1 MNDDFQIKFR
11 KTPRPEFVTALY
23 QRINRPMQTQT
34 TLPRGMRFAALTLSL
49 FIVLTVTL
57 FLSPSIR
64 TFAQSLL
71 RQIGG
76 YTFTQGVP
84 QPLDASKLPASINIV
99 DTSTSTSIE
108 LTGDSSVTDDPVSA
122 GDLAGFPVLAP
133 SYLPLGYIPMDDG
146 WRITPESNST
156 AVTNGY
162 FDTTK
167 NYFFITQ
174 WKVGEGDTPKTYTRE
189 EIVDVTVRGQNGVW
203 LPNASANSSS
213 VALVWAENGIT
224 YSIISNAL
232 SLDEILKVAES
243 LGR

>member
-1 MNDDFQIKFR
+1 MQIQ
-11 KTPRPEFVTALY
+11 TAS
-23 QRINRPMQTQT
+23 
-34 TLPRGMRFAALTLSL
+34 RGMRFAALTLSM

-84 QPLDASKLPASINIV
+84 QPLDASKLPASISIV

-108 LTGDSSVTDDPVSA
+108 LTSDSTVANDLISA
-122 GDLAGFPVLAP
+122 DDLAGFTVLTP
-133 SYLPLGYIPMDDG
+133 SYLPSGYIPMDGG
-146 WRITPESNST
+146 WRITLESNST
-156 AVTNGY
+156 AVINGY

-167 NYFFITQ
+167 DYFFITQ
-174 WKVGEGDTPKTYTRE
+174 WKVGEGDAAKTFTRE
-189 EIVDVTVRGQNGVW
+189 EIVDVKVRGQNGVW
-203 LPNASANSSS
+203 LPNASTNSTS

-232 SLDEILKVAES
+232 SLDEMLNVAGS

>member
-1 MNDDFQIKFR
+1 MNDDFLIKIR
-11 KTPRPEFVTALY
+11 KTPRPEFVASLY
-23 QRINRPMQTQT
+23 QRINIPMQTKTSPQV
-34 TLPRGMRFAALTLSL
+34 MRFAALTLSL
-49 FIVLTVTL
+49 FLVFMMTL
-57 FLSPSIR
+57 LLSPSAR
-64 TFAQSLL
+64 AFAQSLF

-84 QPLDASKLPASINIV
+84 QAIDASKLPASINIV

-108 LTGDSSVTDDPVSA
+108 LTSDSLVANDLVSA
-122 GDLAGFPVLAP
+122 GNLAGFTVLTP
-133 SYLPLGYIPMDDG
+133 SYLPSGYIPMDDG
-146 WRITPESNST
+146 WRITSESNST

-174 WKVGEGDTPKTYTRE
+174 WKVGEGDAAKTFTRE
-189 EIVDVTVRGQNGVW
+189 EIVDVNVRGQNGVW
-203 LPNASANSSS
+203 LPNASTNSTS

>member
-1 MNDDFQIKFR
+1 
-11 KTPRPEFVTALY
+11 
-23 QRINRPMQTQT
+23 
-34 TLPRGMRFAALTLSL
+34 MRFAALTLSM

-76 YTFTQGVP
+76 YTLTQGVP
-84 QPLDASKLPASINIV
+84 QPLDASKLPASISIV

-108 LTGDSSVTDDPVSA
+108 LTSDSTVANDLISA
-122 GDLAGFPVLAP
+122 DDLAGFTVLTP
-133 SYLPLGYIPMDDG
+133 SYLPSGYIPMDGG
-146 WRITPESNST
+146 WRITSESNST
-156 AVTNGY
+156 AVINGY

-167 NYFFITQ
+167 DYFFITQ
-174 WKVGEGDTPKTYTRE
+174 WKVGEGDAAKTFTRE
-189 EIVDVTVRGQNGVW
+189 EIVDVKVRGQNGVW
-203 LPNASANSSS
+203 LPNASTNSTS

-232 SLDEILKVAES
+232 SLDEMLNVAES

>member
-1 MNDDFQIKFR
+1 MYDDFRIKFR
-11 KTPRPEFVTALY
+11 NTPRPEFVASLY
-23 QRINRPMQTQT
+23 QRINRPMQIQT
-34 TLPRGMRFAALTLSL
+34 ASRGMRFAALTLSM

-84 QPLDASKLPASINIV
+84 QPLDASKLPASISIV

-108 LTGDSSVTDDPVSA
+108 LTSDSTVANDLISA
-122 GDLAGFPVLAP
+122 DDLAGFTVLTP
-133 SYLPLGYIPMDDG
+133 SYLPSGYIPMDGG
-146 WRITPESNST
+146 WRITSESNST
-156 AVTNGY
+156 AVINGY

-167 NYFFITQ
+167 DYFFITQ
-174 WKVGEGDTPKTYTRE
+174 WKVGEGDAAKTFTRE
-189 EIVDVTVRGQNGVW
+189 EIVDVKVRGQNGVW
-203 LPNASANSSS
+203 LPNASTNSTS

-232 SLDEILKVAES
+232 SLDEMLNVAES

>member
-1 MNDDFQIKFR
+1 MNDNFRIKFR
-11 KTPRPEFVTALY
+11 NTPRPEFAASLY

-34 TLPRGMRFAALTLSL
+34 VPRVMRFAALTLSL
-49 FIVLTVTL
+49 FLVLAVSL
-57 FLSPSIR
+57 FLSPSVR

-76 YTFTQGVP
+76 YTFSQGVP
-84 QPLDASKLPASINIV
+84 QPIDASQLPASINIV

-108 LTGDSSVTDDPVSA
+108 LTSDSTAANDLVSTD
-122 GDLAGFPVLAP
+122 DLAGFTVLTP
-133 SYLPLGYIPMDDG
+133 SYLPSGYIPMGDG
-146 WRITPESNST
+146 WQITSESNST

-167 NYFFITQ
+167 NYFLITQ
-174 WKVGEGDTPKTYTRE
+174 WKVGEGDAARTFTRE
-189 EIVDVTVRGQNGVW
+189 EIDDVTVRGQNGVW
-203 LPNASANSSS
+203 LPHASTNSTSA
-213 VALVWAENGIT
+213 ALVWAENDIT

-232 SLDEILKVAES
+232 SLDEMLSVAES

>member
-1 MNDDFQIKFR
+1 
-11 KTPRPEFVTALY
+11 
-23 QRINRPMQTQT
+23 MQTQT
-34 TLPRGMRFAALTLSL
+34 APRAIRFAALSLSL
-49 FIVLTVTL
+49 FLVLAVTL
-57 FLSPSIR
+57 FLSPSVR

-76 YTFTQGVP
+76 YAFTQGVP
-84 QPLDASKLPASINIV
+84 QPIDAGRLPASIDIV
-99 DTSTSTSIE
+99 DTSTSTTIE
-108 LTGDSSVTDDPVSA
+108 LTSDSSVVNDLESA
-122 GDLAGFPVLAP
+122 DDLAGFTVLTP
-133 SYLPLGYIPMDDG
+133 SHLPSGYIPMDGG

-174 WKVGEGDTPKTYTRE
+174 WKVGEGDATKTFTRE
-189 EIVDVTVRGQNGVW
+189 KIVDVKVRGQNGVW
-203 LPNASANSSS
+203 LPNASSNSTS

-224 YSIISNAL
+224 YSLISNAL
-232 SLDEILKVAES
+232 PLDEMLKVAES

>member
-1 MNDDFQIKFR
+1 MNDDFLTKFR
-11 KTPRPEFVTALY
+11 KTPRPEFVSSLY
-23 QRINRPMQTQT
+23 QRINRPMQTKT
-34 TLPRGMRFAALTLSL
+34 SPHVMRFATLTLSL
-49 FIVLTVTL
+49 FIVLTMTL
-57 FLSPSIR
+57 LLSPYVR
-64 TFAQSLL
+64 AFAQSLL

-84 QPLDASKLPASINIV
+84 QPIDASKLPAAINIV

-108 LTGDSSVTDDPVSA
+108 LTSESIVANDLVSA
-122 GDLAGFPVLAP
+122 GNSAGFTVLTP
-133 SYLPLGYIPMDDG
+133 SYLPFDYIPMDGG
-146 WRITPESNST
+146 WRITTENNST

-174 WKVGEGDTPKTYTRE
+174 WKVGEGDTTKTFTRE
-189 EIVDVTVRGQNGVW
+189 EIVDVKVRGQNGVW
-203 LPNASANSSS
+203 LPDASTNSTS

-224 YSIISNAL
+224 YSIISSAL